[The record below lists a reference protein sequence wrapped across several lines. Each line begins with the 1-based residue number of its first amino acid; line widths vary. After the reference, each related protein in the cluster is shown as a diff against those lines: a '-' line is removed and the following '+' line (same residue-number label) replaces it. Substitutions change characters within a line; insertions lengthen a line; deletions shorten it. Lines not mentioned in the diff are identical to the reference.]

1 MKLLK
6 LALISLV
13 IFAVLVLCLSLIFPS
28 HIRVSRAINIEAPQ
42 DSVLPLLKDLRHWQ
56 AWNEFTLAP
65 SATPVS
71 YTDSSIN
78 AEHFHVSKLSE
89 MQDTMRVAWLQQNG
103 RVTTAAFTWYPG
115 EHVIVVQWYFDIHL
129 RWYPWEKFSSL
140 LVENQLGQPM
150 ERSLAQLKKLAER
163 KP

>member
-28 HIRVSRAINIEAPQ
+28 HIRVSRAVNIDAPQ
-42 DSVLPLLKDLRHWQ
+42 DSVLPLLTDLRHWQ
-56 AWNEFTLAP
+56 SWNEFVNTG
-65 SATPVS
+65 SATPVN
-71 YTDSSIN
+71 YTDTSIN
-78 AEHFHVSKLSE
+78 ADHFHVSKLPVI
-89 MQDTMRVAWLQQNG
+89 QDTMNVTWLQQSG
-103 RVTTAAFTWYPG
+103 RVTTAAFTWYTSD
-115 EHVIVVQWYFDIHL
+115 HVTVVQWYFDIHL

-150 ERSLAQLKKLAER
+150 ERSLAQLKKLAEQS
-163 KP
+163 P